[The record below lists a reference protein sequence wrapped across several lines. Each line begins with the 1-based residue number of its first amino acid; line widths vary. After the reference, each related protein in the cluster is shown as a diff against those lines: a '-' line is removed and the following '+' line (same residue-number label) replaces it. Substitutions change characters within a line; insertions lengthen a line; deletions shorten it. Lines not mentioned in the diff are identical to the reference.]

1 MNENII
7 YKPKVSIVIPAYNH
21 GNYLK
26 SAIESVLN
34 QTYQNIELIVID
46 DGSSDNTIEV
56 LKNTKGNF
64 KWFSQQNLG
73 QSLTLTKG
81 WKLARGEILGYLSAD
96 DILLSNAVE
105 ISISALNNNP
115 SSVSSYC
122 DFELI
127 DMNDRKIRSIILP
140 EFNYEAMLCEVSCPI
155 GPGAF
160 FRKEAYLR
168 AGSWNNSYH
177 QMPDYDFWLRIGLC
191 GNIIHIPKI
200 LAGYRVHEGS
210 QSFSPASAERADEP
224 AIIITNFLKNPLAAN
239 LKKAIHNKSLA
250 NANLVSA
257 QLHLRSGRFMTAYSF
272 IKQAFYFSKVTVIS
286 LRTIRLL
293 FNAFFNRAAHKL
305 IWKIRNFMKIKG
317 I

>member
-115 SSVSSYC
+115 NG
-122 DFELI
+122 D
-127 DMNDRKIRSIILP
+127 
-140 EFNYEAMLCEVSCPI
+140 
-155 GPGAF
+155 
-160 FRKEAYLR
+160 
-168 AGSWNNSYH
+168 
-177 QMPDYDFWLRIGLC
+177 
-191 GNIIHIPKI
+191 
-200 LAGYRVHEGS
+200 
-210 QSFSPASAERADEP
+210 
-224 AIIITNFLKNPLAAN
+224 
-239 LKKAIHNKSLA
+239 
-250 NANLVSA
+250 
-257 QLHLRSGRFMTAYSF
+257 
-272 IKQAFYFSKVTVIS
+272 
-286 LRTIRLL
+286 
-293 FNAFFNRAAHKL
+293 
-305 IWKIRNFMKIKG
+305 
-317 I
+317 